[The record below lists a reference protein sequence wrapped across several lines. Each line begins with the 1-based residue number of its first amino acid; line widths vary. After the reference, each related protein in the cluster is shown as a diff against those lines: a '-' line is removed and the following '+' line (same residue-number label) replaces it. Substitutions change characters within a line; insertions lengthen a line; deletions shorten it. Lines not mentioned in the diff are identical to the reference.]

1 MIGGLIALGAAA
13 AVAVIGGAV
22 VSDPRPEGA
31 SGPSAEALTD
41 ALQASVDVAAW
52 EQTGA
57 VEWTFGGRQTHLW
70 DRIRHLDRVQWG
82 NKTVLIDLS
91 TQQGRAWV
99 DGEEV
104 TGSKAERLVGK
115 AWSFW
120 CNDSFW
126 LNPIAKMRDEGTTR
140 SLVEV
145 AEGEALLISYSSGGV
160 TPGDA
165 YLWIP
170 GEDGRPEAWRMWVS
184 IIPIGGVTTSWE
196 EWQTLSTGAVVAT
209 SHKMGPVNLEMTEL
223 SGAATLSE
231 LYPGDDPFAP
241 LFQ

>member
-1 MIGGLIALGAAA
+1 MIGGLIALGA
-13 AVAVIGGAV
+13 VAVVGVVGGAV
-22 VSDPRPEGA
+22 VSEPRPEGTP
-31 SGPSAEALTD
+31 GPAAEAMTG
-41 ALQASVDVAAW
+41 AIQSSVNVAAW
-52 EQTGA
+52 EKTGA

-104 TGSKAERLVGK
+104 TGDKAGRLVEK
-115 AWSFW
+115 AWAFW
-120 CNDSFW
+120 CNDAFW
-126 LNPIAKMRDEGTTR
+126 LNPVAKMRDEGTTR
-140 SLVEV
+140 SLVTLP
-145 AEGEALLISYSSGGV
+145 EGEALLISYSSGGV

-170 GEDGRPEAWRMWVS
+170 GEDGRPASWRMWVS
-184 IIPIGGVTTSWE
+184 IIPIGGIPASWE
-196 EWQTLSTGAVVAT
+196 DWQPLSTGAMVST
-209 SHKMGPVNLEMTEL
+209 RHKMGPMNLEMTGL

-231 LYPGDDPFAP
+231 LYPDEDPFAA